1 MKMLQL
7 QHFLFAKC
15 SKGVFSFHFFHF
27 FASYFIETWLHSVV
41 SHCCDIPHCVPNKG
55 GRRMSSGSGLSLLC
69 YWHLC
74 SMSVIFC
81 LAEEEKNRTE
91 LFFVVIFLRTTTR
104 TNTPRLSASLS
115 PPPAC
120 PSVLPQINRLSIAQR
135 GPSIMSSSNM
145 RCTSKK
151 IWIFFFFL
159 LKSKNSIWK
168 AGRGQ
173 HFQEHSHVKTTIWS
187 IFPYIES
194 LHAQVIECQLMTS
207 KNWKVSFRVAQSWAA
222 EPLLMSFLSTRES
235 TQ

>member
-1 MKMLQL
+1 
-7 QHFLFAKC
+7 
-15 SKGVFSFHFFHF
+15 
-27 FASYFIETWLHSVV
+27 
-41 SHCCDIPHCVPNKG
+41 
-55 GRRMSSGSGLSLLC
+55 MSSGSGLSLLY
-69 YWHLC
+69 YWHLY

-81 LAEEEKNRTE
+81 LAEEKKNRTE

-145 RCTSKK
+145 RCSSKK
-151 IWIFFFFL
+151 NLDCFFL

-173 HFQEHSHVKTTIWS
+173 HFQEHSHVKTTIRN
-187 IFPYIES
+187 IVPYIES
-194 LHAQVIECQLMTS
+194 VHAQVIECQLMTS
-207 KNWKVSFRVAQSWAA
+207 KHWKVSFRMLSAEQPLAA
-222 EPLLMSFLSTRES
+222 EPLLTSFLSTRES
-235 TQ
+235 